1 MTNFDNYIVHQLK
14 DLQEL
19 RTRNFEGILASPR
32 NLGQAPA
39 QPLVWQDFRFKG
51 YPDKS
56 FQAPKVPKYK
66 RLSLDLMNTERDD
79 QYFGKTTHF
88 DTDRYSVHPRQITKR
103 AAARKNQSSQQN
115 PLKISP
121 HVDDKR
127 EEYPIRDPL
136 GTLTDRSE
144 NRRYR
149 IRDPYGDLTEEHK
162 YKLQREMR
170 DIEEDRKQRGIIDK
184 LRTEE
189 RQEERQKPDNR
200 KQKFLETDF
209 EGSPTP
215 SYRERM
221 HAPYYRPI
229 YRPFVDSFGKPGG
242 GAPLRTKSGNIQTSI
257 IGDML
262 IRFQEKDRQAV
273 EERFRYN
280 EDRGEQERYHQ
291 ELAKQRNDQELRR
304 QEDRLDNLQRELET
318 VNLKT
323 DQFGKPGGGAP
334 NRTNSESFTERR
346 EKDTYDPWGK
356 GYGNADRLADGRIK
370 PRPNA
375 LEKDKKK
382 SNFTGPFIHKSS
394 KHNDPNS
401 VKSKENRVPV
411 TNITRDN
418 RISTGRYSP
427 FGKGYGHPERD
438 RNGNV
443 KGRKSTLDTNK
454 PKDQTDSSPKMRK
467 NIVPNEKVTKRDK
480 TASPVVSLNHENKID
495 WSNNS
500 GSPRWG
506 YGIGNPQR
514 NDDGKLQPRSSM
526 LEKKKFGELTAR
538 EGTPETNINRDM
550 RIPFRPG
557 SPWGKGVGNQQYDS
571 EGNVIAKKSM
581 SLDKNKPTDA
591 NGSNAEMRKKGTYN
605 PTQGLIV
612 SPRRNHTPEIKL
624 HSNRPTANNKEDYF
638 PYGQGYGNPKRDDL
652 GNVPRK
658 MATLN
663 ANKPIGNLKGPTRS
677 YEPSSLV
684 YGGETTP
691 EDGQMSPDSSNL
703 NREQVQSPWGKGYGN
718 AQRSSDGTIIRKSTT
733 LDTNKPADGPS
744 AEKKKKPYDPT
755 AGGIVNSPRRKQ
767 TPDIKLNLD
776 RQLPS
781 FDENYTP
788 WGSGGGNPVRDDD
801 GYIQPRGQ
809 TLDATRPVDN
819 GPTEKKKK
827 AYFDPSSGN
836 QPSARGSQTPDIKP
850 SFNGQLPSNEGDF
863 DPWGKGGGN
872 PNYDETG
879 NIKKKVSTLD
889 SRRPPDGMIDE
900 SGNQLRRPK
909 PMSDLSFMANRNRT
923 QNRTPDGGNR
933 ISSGGRSSDPFGFGK
948 GAGNPN
954 YDEDGNVVRHSM
966 TLTLDPSES
975 SYDDNTRKRARA
987 KEYYDFLR
995 GQEEEQRRNKQE
1007 IEWHMKAP
1015 IGELASIMGS
1025 KNVGKPVKDPYTG
1038 ELRNHHL
1045 GNSDVTLQK
1054 MNYQPKAETE
1064 KKKYHEDLSQ
1074 LADERMRYRQLNRL
1088 KENQEGM
1095 LHQHTMD
1102 AMWGRPGGGAP
1113 KGYNLRK
1120 FNLESTLHHP
1130 TKDQTTEEYIKK
1142 KDWSQVPQEGNPF
1155 TQNDDNY
1162 SPRFQPNKY
1171 VRSTITSTHA
1181 NLYEYPEHLKDKNYA
1196 LSEPY
1201 ATY

>member
-88 DTDRYSVHPRQITKR
+88 DT
-103 AAARKNQSSQQN
+103 ARKNQSSQQN

-136 GTLTDRSE
+136 GT
-144 NRRYR
+144 
-149 IRDPYGDLTEEHK
+149 LTEEHK

-189 RQEERQKPDNR
+189 RQEERQKDKEMLTNYYPWGKPGGGAPKPDNR

-221 HAPYYRPI
+221 
-229 YRPFVDSFGKPGG
+229 
-242 GAPLRTKSGNIQTSI
+242 
-257 IGDML
+257 
-262 IRFQEKDRQAV
+262 EKDRQAV

-291 ELAKQRNDQELRR
+291 ELAKQKNDQELRR

-318 VNLKT
+318 LKT

-334 NRTNSESFTERR
+334 NRTTSESFTERR

-356 GYGNADRLADGRIK
+356 GYGNADRLADGRVK

-382 SNFTGPFIHKSS
+382 PM
-394 KHNDPNS
+394 P
-401 VKSKENRVPV
+401 
-411 TNITRDN
+411 
-418 RISTGRYSP
+418 
-427 FGKGYGHPERD
+427 
-438 RNGNV
+438 
-443 KGRKSTLDTNK
+443 
-454 PKDQTDSSPKMRK
+454 
-467 NIVPNEKVTKRDK
+467 
-480 TASPVVSLNHENKID
+480 
-495 WSNNS
+495 
-500 GSPRWG
+500 
-506 YGIGNPQR
+506 
-514 NDDGKLQPRSSM
+514 SM
-526 LEKKKFGELTAR
+526 E
-538 EGTPETNINRDM
+538 
-550 RIPFRPG
+550 
-557 SPWGKGVGNQQYDS
+557 
-571 EGNVIAKKSM
+571 
-581 SLDKNKPTDA
+581 
-591 NGSNAEMRKKGTYN
+591 
-605 PTQGLIV
+605 
-612 SPRRNHTPEIKL
+612 SPRRVPNYISAPPTFRNNSYDDIGRSMNAQEKL
-624 HSNRPTANNKEDYF
+624 
-638 PYGQGYGNPKRDDL
+638 
-652 GNVPRK
+652 
-658 MATLN
+658 
-663 ANKPIGNLKGPTRS
+663 TR
-677 YEPSSLV
+677 V
-684 YGGETTP
+684 
-691 EDGQMSPDSSNL
+691 
-703 NREQVQSPWGKGYGN
+703 NREV
-718 AQRSSDGTIIRKSTT
+718 
-733 LDTNKPADGPS
+733 
-744 AEKKKKPYDPT
+744 
-755 AGGIVNSPRRKQ
+755 
-767 TPDIKLNLD
+767 
-776 RQLPS
+776 LPLYHP
-781 FDENYTP
+781 F
-788 WGSGGGNPVRDDD
+788 GRSGGGAPVKDN
-801 GYIQPRGQ
+801 RGKIVTQ
-809 TLDATRPVDN
+809 LQ
-819 GPTEKKKK
+819 
-827 AYFDPSSGN
+827 GN
-836 QPSARGSQTPDIKP
+836 
-850 SFNGQLPSNEGDF
+850 L
-863 DPWGKGGGN
+863 
-872 PNYDETG
+872 
-879 NIKKKVSTLD
+879 L
-889 SRRPPDGMIDE
+889 M
-900 SGNQLRRPK
+900 
-909 PMSDLSFMANRNRT
+909 
-923 QNRTPDGGNR
+923 
-933 ISSGGRSSDPFGFGK
+933 
-948 GAGNPN
+948 
-954 YDEDGNVVRHSM
+954 
-966 TLTLDPSES
+966 ES

>member
-1 MTNFDNYIVHQLK
+1 MSV
-14 DLQEL
+14 EL
-19 RTRNFEGILASPR
+19 DPNRGPLTLHHDTSPR

-88 DTDRYSVHPRQITKR
+88 DT
-103 AAARKNQSSQQN
+103 ARKNQSSQQN

-136 GTLTDRSE
+136 GT
-144 NRRYR
+144 
-149 IRDPYGDLTEEHK
+149 LTEEHK

-189 RQEERQKPDNR
+189 RQEERQKDKEMLTNYYPWGKPGGGAPKPDNR

-221 HAPYYRPI
+221 
-229 YRPFVDSFGKPGG
+229 
-242 GAPLRTKSGNIQTSI
+242 
-257 IGDML
+257 
-262 IRFQEKDRQAV
+262 EKDRQAV

-291 ELAKQRNDQELRR
+291 ELAKQKNDQELRR

-318 VNLKT
+318 LKT

-334 NRTNSESFTERR
+334 NRTTSESFTERR
-346 EKDTYDPWGK
+346 EPM
-356 GYGNADRLADGRIK
+356 
-370 PRPNA
+370 P
-375 LEKDKKK
+375 
-382 SNFTGPFIHKSS
+382 
-394 KHNDPNS
+394 
-401 VKSKENRVPV
+401 
-411 TNITRDN
+411 
-418 RISTGRYSP
+418 
-427 FGKGYGHPERD
+427 
-438 RNGNV
+438 
-443 KGRKSTLDTNK
+443 
-454 PKDQTDSSPKMRK
+454 
-467 NIVPNEKVTKRDK
+467 
-480 TASPVVSLNHENKID
+480 
-495 WSNNS
+495 
-500 GSPRWG
+500 
-506 YGIGNPQR
+506 
-514 NDDGKLQPRSSM
+514 SM
-526 LEKKKFGELTAR
+526 E
-538 EGTPETNINRDM
+538 
-550 RIPFRPG
+550 
-557 SPWGKGVGNQQYDS
+557 
-571 EGNVIAKKSM
+571 
-581 SLDKNKPTDA
+581 
-591 NGSNAEMRKKGTYN
+591 
-605 PTQGLIV
+605 
-612 SPRRNHTPEIKL
+612 SPRRAPPTFRNNSYDDIGRSMNAQEKL
-624 HSNRPTANNKEDYF
+624 
-638 PYGQGYGNPKRDDL
+638 
-652 GNVPRK
+652 
-658 MATLN
+658 
-663 ANKPIGNLKGPTRS
+663 TR
-677 YEPSSLV
+677 V
-684 YGGETTP
+684 
-691 EDGQMSPDSSNL
+691 
-703 NREQVQSPWGKGYGN
+703 NREV
-718 AQRSSDGTIIRKSTT
+718 
-733 LDTNKPADGPS
+733 
-744 AEKKKKPYDPT
+744 
-755 AGGIVNSPRRKQ
+755 
-767 TPDIKLNLD
+767 
-776 RQLPS
+776 LPLYHP
-781 FDENYTP
+781 F
-788 WGSGGGNPVRDDD
+788 GRSGGGAPVKDN
-801 GYIQPRGQ
+801 RGKIVTQ
-809 TLDATRPVDN
+809 LQ
-819 GPTEKKKK
+819 
-827 AYFDPSSGN
+827 GN
-836 QPSARGSQTPDIKP
+836 
-850 SFNGQLPSNEGDF
+850 LLME
-863 DPWGKGGGN
+863 
-872 PNYDETG
+872 NYKYQD
-879 NIKKKVSTLD
+879 
-889 SRRPPDGMIDE
+889 
-900 SGNQLRRPK
+900 
-909 PMSDLSFMANRNRT
+909 
-923 QNRTPDGGNR
+923 
-933 ISSGGRSSDPFGFGK
+933 
-948 GAGNPN
+948 
-954 YDEDGNVVRHSM
+954 
-966 TLTLDPSES
+966 S

-1130 TKDQTTEEYIKK
+1130 TKD
-1142 KDWSQVPQEGNPF
+1142 GNPF

>member
-88 DTDRYSVHPRQITKR
+88 DT
-103 AAARKNQSSQQN
+103 ARKNQSSQQN

-136 GTLTDRSE
+136 GT
-144 NRRYR
+144 
-149 IRDPYGDLTEEHK
+149 LTEEHK

-189 RQEERQKPDNR
+189 RQEERQKFYEDLYRQRQPDNR

-221 HAPYYRPI
+221 
-229 YRPFVDSFGKPGG
+229 
-242 GAPLRTKSGNIQTSI
+242 RTLPVTA
-257 IGDML
+257 L
-262 IRFQEKDRQAV
+262 EKDRQAV

-291 ELAKQRNDQELRR
+291 ELAKQKNDQELRR

-318 VNLKT
+318 LKT

-334 NRTNSESFTERR
+334 NRTTSESFTERR
-346 EKDTYDPWGK
+346 EPM
-356 GYGNADRLADGRIK
+356 
-370 PRPNA
+370 P
-375 LEKDKKK
+375 
-382 SNFTGPFIHKSS
+382 
-394 KHNDPNS
+394 
-401 VKSKENRVPV
+401 
-411 TNITRDN
+411 
-418 RISTGRYSP
+418 
-427 FGKGYGHPERD
+427 
-438 RNGNV
+438 
-443 KGRKSTLDTNK
+443 
-454 PKDQTDSSPKMRK
+454 
-467 NIVPNEKVTKRDK
+467 
-480 TASPVVSLNHENKID
+480 
-495 WSNNS
+495 
-500 GSPRWG
+500 
-506 YGIGNPQR
+506 
-514 NDDGKLQPRSSM
+514 SM
-526 LEKKKFGELTAR
+526 E
-538 EGTPETNINRDM
+538 
-550 RIPFRPG
+550 
-557 SPWGKGVGNQQYDS
+557 
-571 EGNVIAKKSM
+571 
-581 SLDKNKPTDA
+581 
-591 NGSNAEMRKKGTYN
+591 
-605 PTQGLIV
+605 
-612 SPRRNHTPEIKL
+612 SPRRAPPTFRNNSYDDIGRSMNAQEKL
-624 HSNRPTANNKEDYF
+624 
-638 PYGQGYGNPKRDDL
+638 
-652 GNVPRK
+652 
-658 MATLN
+658 
-663 ANKPIGNLKGPTRS
+663 TR
-677 YEPSSLV
+677 V
-684 YGGETTP
+684 
-691 EDGQMSPDSSNL
+691 
-703 NREQVQSPWGKGYGN
+703 NREV
-718 AQRSSDGTIIRKSTT
+718 
-733 LDTNKPADGPS
+733 
-744 AEKKKKPYDPT
+744 
-755 AGGIVNSPRRKQ
+755 
-767 TPDIKLNLD
+767 
-776 RQLPS
+776 LPLYHP
-781 FDENYTP
+781 F
-788 WGSGGGNPVRDDD
+788 GRSGGGAPVKDN
-801 GYIQPRGQ
+801 RGKIVTQ
-809 TLDATRPVDN
+809 LQ
-819 GPTEKKKK
+819 
-827 AYFDPSSGN
+827 GN
-836 QPSARGSQTPDIKP
+836 
-850 SFNGQLPSNEGDF
+850 LLME
-863 DPWGKGGGN
+863 
-872 PNYDETG
+872 NYKYQD
-879 NIKKKVSTLD
+879 
-889 SRRPPDGMIDE
+889 
-900 SGNQLRRPK
+900 
-909 PMSDLSFMANRNRT
+909 
-923 QNRTPDGGNR
+923 
-933 ISSGGRSSDPFGFGK
+933 
-948 GAGNPN
+948 
-954 YDEDGNVVRHSM
+954 
-966 TLTLDPSES
+966 S

>member
-88 DTDRYSVHPRQITKR
+88 DT
-103 AAARKNQSSQQN
+103 ARKNQSSQQN

-189 RQEERQKPDNR
+189 RQEERQKFYEDLYRQRQDKEMLTNYYPWGKPGGGAPKPDNR

-221 HAPYYRPI
+221 
-229 YRPFVDSFGKPGG
+229 
-242 GAPLRTKSGNIQTSI
+242 
-257 IGDML
+257 
-262 IRFQEKDRQAV
+262 EKDRQAV

-291 ELAKQRNDQELRR
+291 ELAKQKNDQELRR

-318 VNLKT
+318 LKT

-334 NRTNSESFTERR
+334 NRTTSESFTERR
-346 EKDTYDPWGK
+346 EPM
-356 GYGNADRLADGRIK
+356 
-370 PRPNA
+370 P
-375 LEKDKKK
+375 
-382 SNFTGPFIHKSS
+382 
-394 KHNDPNS
+394 
-401 VKSKENRVPV
+401 
-411 TNITRDN
+411 
-418 RISTGRYSP
+418 
-427 FGKGYGHPERD
+427 
-438 RNGNV
+438 
-443 KGRKSTLDTNK
+443 
-454 PKDQTDSSPKMRK
+454 
-467 NIVPNEKVTKRDK
+467 
-480 TASPVVSLNHENKID
+480 
-495 WSNNS
+495 
-500 GSPRWG
+500 
-506 YGIGNPQR
+506 
-514 NDDGKLQPRSSM
+514 SM
-526 LEKKKFGELTAR
+526 E
-538 EGTPETNINRDM
+538 
-550 RIPFRPG
+550 
-557 SPWGKGVGNQQYDS
+557 
-571 EGNVIAKKSM
+571 
-581 SLDKNKPTDA
+581 
-591 NGSNAEMRKKGTYN
+591 
-605 PTQGLIV
+605 
-612 SPRRNHTPEIKL
+612 SPRRAPPTFRNNSYDDIGRSMNAQEKL
-624 HSNRPTANNKEDYF
+624 
-638 PYGQGYGNPKRDDL
+638 
-652 GNVPRK
+652 
-658 MATLN
+658 
-663 ANKPIGNLKGPTRS
+663 TR
-677 YEPSSLV
+677 V
-684 YGGETTP
+684 
-691 EDGQMSPDSSNL
+691 
-703 NREQVQSPWGKGYGN
+703 NREV
-718 AQRSSDGTIIRKSTT
+718 
-733 LDTNKPADGPS
+733 
-744 AEKKKKPYDPT
+744 
-755 AGGIVNSPRRKQ
+755 
-767 TPDIKLNLD
+767 
-776 RQLPS
+776 LPLYHP
-781 FDENYTP
+781 F
-788 WGSGGGNPVRDDD
+788 GRSGGGAPVKDN
-801 GYIQPRGQ
+801 RGKIVTQ
-809 TLDATRPVDN
+809 LQ
-819 GPTEKKKK
+819 
-827 AYFDPSSGN
+827 GN
-836 QPSARGSQTPDIKP
+836 
-850 SFNGQLPSNEGDF
+850 L
-863 DPWGKGGGN
+863 
-872 PNYDETG
+872 
-879 NIKKKVSTLD
+879 L
-889 SRRPPDGMIDE
+889 M
-900 SGNQLRRPK
+900 
-909 PMSDLSFMANRNRT
+909 
-923 QNRTPDGGNR
+923 
-933 ISSGGRSSDPFGFGK
+933 
-948 GAGNPN
+948 
-954 YDEDGNVVRHSM
+954 
-966 TLTLDPSES
+966 ES

-1130 TKDQTTEEYIKK
+1130 TKD
-1142 KDWSQVPQEGNPF
+1142 GNPF

>member
-1 MTNFDNYIVHQLK
+1 MSV
-14 DLQEL
+14 EL
-19 RTRNFEGILASPR
+19 DPNRGPLTLHHDTSPR

-88 DTDRYSVHPRQITKR
+88 DT
-103 AAARKNQSSQQN
+103 ARKNQSSQQN

-136 GTLTDRSE
+136 GT
-144 NRRYR
+144 
-149 IRDPYGDLTEEHK
+149 LTEEHK

-189 RQEERQKPDNR
+189 RQEERQKDKEMLTNYYPWGKPGGGAPKPDNR

-221 HAPYYRPI
+221 HTLP
-229 YRPFVDSFGKPGG
+229 VTV
-242 GAPLRTKSGNIQTSI
+242 L
-257 IGDML
+257 
-262 IRFQEKDRQAV
+262 EKDRQAV

-291 ELAKQRNDQELRR
+291 ELAKQKNDQELRR

-334 NRTNSESFTERR
+334 NRTTSESFTERR
-346 EKDTYDPWGK
+346 EPM
-356 GYGNADRLADGRIK
+356 
-370 PRPNA
+370 P
-375 LEKDKKK
+375 
-382 SNFTGPFIHKSS
+382 
-394 KHNDPNS
+394 
-401 VKSKENRVPV
+401 
-411 TNITRDN
+411 
-418 RISTGRYSP
+418 
-427 FGKGYGHPERD
+427 
-438 RNGNV
+438 
-443 KGRKSTLDTNK
+443 
-454 PKDQTDSSPKMRK
+454 
-467 NIVPNEKVTKRDK
+467 
-480 TASPVVSLNHENKID
+480 
-495 WSNNS
+495 
-500 GSPRWG
+500 
-506 YGIGNPQR
+506 
-514 NDDGKLQPRSSM
+514 SM
-526 LEKKKFGELTAR
+526 E
-538 EGTPETNINRDM
+538 
-550 RIPFRPG
+550 
-557 SPWGKGVGNQQYDS
+557 
-571 EGNVIAKKSM
+571 
-581 SLDKNKPTDA
+581 
-591 NGSNAEMRKKGTYN
+591 
-605 PTQGLIV
+605 
-612 SPRRNHTPEIKL
+612 SPRRAPPTFRNNSYDDIGRSMNAQEKL
-624 HSNRPTANNKEDYF
+624 
-638 PYGQGYGNPKRDDL
+638 
-652 GNVPRK
+652 
-658 MATLN
+658 
-663 ANKPIGNLKGPTRS
+663 TR
-677 YEPSSLV
+677 V
-684 YGGETTP
+684 
-691 EDGQMSPDSSNL
+691 
-703 NREQVQSPWGKGYGN
+703 NREV
-718 AQRSSDGTIIRKSTT
+718 
-733 LDTNKPADGPS
+733 
-744 AEKKKKPYDPT
+744 
-755 AGGIVNSPRRKQ
+755 
-767 TPDIKLNLD
+767 
-776 RQLPS
+776 LPLYHP
-781 FDENYTP
+781 F
-788 WGSGGGNPVRDDD
+788 GRSGGGAPVKDN
-801 GYIQPRGQ
+801 RGKIVTQ
-809 TLDATRPVDN
+809 LQ
-819 GPTEKKKK
+819 
-827 AYFDPSSGN
+827 GN
-836 QPSARGSQTPDIKP
+836 
-850 SFNGQLPSNEGDF
+850 L
-863 DPWGKGGGN
+863 
-872 PNYDETG
+872 
-879 NIKKKVSTLD
+879 L
-889 SRRPPDGMIDE
+889 M
-900 SGNQLRRPK
+900 
-909 PMSDLSFMANRNRT
+909 
-923 QNRTPDGGNR
+923 
-933 ISSGGRSSDPFGFGK
+933 
-948 GAGNPN
+948 
-954 YDEDGNVVRHSM
+954 
-966 TLTLDPSES
+966 ES

>member
-88 DTDRYSVHPRQITKR
+88 DT
-103 AAARKNQSSQQN
+103 ARKNQSSQQN

-136 GTLTDRSE
+136 GT
-144 NRRYR
+144 
-149 IRDPYGDLTEEHK
+149 LTEEHK

-189 RQEERQKPDNR
+189 RQEERQKDKEMLTNYYPWGKPGGGAPKPDNR

-221 HAPYYRPI
+221 
-229 YRPFVDSFGKPGG
+229 
-242 GAPLRTKSGNIQTSI
+242 
-257 IGDML
+257 
-262 IRFQEKDRQAV
+262 EKDRQAV

-291 ELAKQRNDQELRR
+291 ELAKQKNDQELRR

-318 VNLKT
+318 LKT

-334 NRTNSESFTERR
+334 NRTTSESFTERR
-346 EKDTYDPWGK
+346 EPM
-356 GYGNADRLADGRIK
+356 
-370 PRPNA
+370 P
-375 LEKDKKK
+375 
-382 SNFTGPFIHKSS
+382 
-394 KHNDPNS
+394 
-401 VKSKENRVPV
+401 
-411 TNITRDN
+411 
-418 RISTGRYSP
+418 
-427 FGKGYGHPERD
+427 
-438 RNGNV
+438 
-443 KGRKSTLDTNK
+443 
-454 PKDQTDSSPKMRK
+454 
-467 NIVPNEKVTKRDK
+467 
-480 TASPVVSLNHENKID
+480 
-495 WSNNS
+495 
-500 GSPRWG
+500 
-506 YGIGNPQR
+506 
-514 NDDGKLQPRSSM
+514 SM
-526 LEKKKFGELTAR
+526 E
-538 EGTPETNINRDM
+538 
-550 RIPFRPG
+550 
-557 SPWGKGVGNQQYDS
+557 
-571 EGNVIAKKSM
+571 
-581 SLDKNKPTDA
+581 
-591 NGSNAEMRKKGTYN
+591 
-605 PTQGLIV
+605 
-612 SPRRNHTPEIKL
+612 SPRRAPPTFRNNSYDDIGRSMNAQEKL
-624 HSNRPTANNKEDYF
+624 
-638 PYGQGYGNPKRDDL
+638 
-652 GNVPRK
+652 
-658 MATLN
+658 
-663 ANKPIGNLKGPTRS
+663 TR
-677 YEPSSLV
+677 V
-684 YGGETTP
+684 
-691 EDGQMSPDSSNL
+691 
-703 NREQVQSPWGKGYGN
+703 NREV
-718 AQRSSDGTIIRKSTT
+718 
-733 LDTNKPADGPS
+733 
-744 AEKKKKPYDPT
+744 
-755 AGGIVNSPRRKQ
+755 
-767 TPDIKLNLD
+767 
-776 RQLPS
+776 LPLYHP
-781 FDENYTP
+781 F
-788 WGSGGGNPVRDDD
+788 GRSGGGAPVKDN
-801 GYIQPRGQ
+801 RGKIVTQ
-809 TLDATRPVDN
+809 LQ
-819 GPTEKKKK
+819 
-827 AYFDPSSGN
+827 GN
-836 QPSARGSQTPDIKP
+836 
-850 SFNGQLPSNEGDF
+850 L
-863 DPWGKGGGN
+863 
-872 PNYDETG
+872 
-879 NIKKKVSTLD
+879 L
-889 SRRPPDGMIDE
+889 M
-900 SGNQLRRPK
+900 
-909 PMSDLSFMANRNRT
+909 
-923 QNRTPDGGNR
+923 
-933 ISSGGRSSDPFGFGK
+933 
-948 GAGNPN
+948 
-954 YDEDGNVVRHSM
+954 
-966 TLTLDPSES
+966 ES

>member
-14 DLQEL
+14 DLQDL

-39 QPLVWQDFRFKG
+39 QPLIWQDFRFKG

-66 RLSLDLMNTERDD
+66 RLSIDLMNTERDD

-88 DTDRYSVHPRQITKR
+88 DTAKKNRALTWRPNEYKPHNLLKR
-103 AAARKNQSSQQN
+103 KSGKVAKSDIVYIKSYKGDKSKFERRASPKKAWHSFKENVSPFSQKSSARKNQSSQQN

-121 HVDDKR
+121 HVDDKT
-127 EEYPIRDPL
+127 EQYPIRDPL

-144 NRRYR
+144 NRRYY

-189 RQEERQKPDNR
+189 RQEERQKFYEDLYRQRQDKEMLTNYYPWGKPGGGAPKPDNR

-221 HAPYYRPI
+221 ISRSLTAGELDWITSMTRY
-229 YRPFVDSFGKPGG
+229 KQQQE
-242 GAPLRTKSGNIQTSI
+242 LKIQEA
-257 IGDML
+257 L
-262 IRFQEKDRQAV
+262 EKDRQAV

-334 NRTNSESFTERR
+334 NRNTSDSFTERR
-346 EKDTYDPWGK
+346 EPM
-356 GYGNADRLADGRIK
+356 
-370 PRPNA
+370 P
-375 LEKDKKK
+375 
-382 SNFTGPFIHKSS
+382 
-394 KHNDPNS
+394 
-401 VKSKENRVPV
+401 
-411 TNITRDN
+411 
-418 RISTGRYSP
+418 
-427 FGKGYGHPERD
+427 
-438 RNGNV
+438 
-443 KGRKSTLDTNK
+443 
-454 PKDQTDSSPKMRK
+454 
-467 NIVPNEKVTKRDK
+467 
-480 TASPVVSLNHENKID
+480 
-495 WSNNS
+495 
-500 GSPRWG
+500 
-506 YGIGNPQR
+506 
-514 NDDGKLQPRSSM
+514 SM
-526 LEKKKFGELTAR
+526 E
-538 EGTPETNINRDM
+538 
-550 RIPFRPG
+550 
-557 SPWGKGVGNQQYDS
+557 
-571 EGNVIAKKSM
+571 
-581 SLDKNKPTDA
+581 
-591 NGSNAEMRKKGTYN
+591 
-605 PTQGLIV
+605 
-612 SPRRNHTPEIKL
+612 SPRRAPATYRNNSYDDIGRSMNAAEKL
-624 HSNRPTANNKEDYF
+624 
-638 PYGQGYGNPKRDDL
+638 
-652 GNVPRK
+652 
-658 MATLN
+658 
-663 ANKPIGNLKGPTRS
+663 TR
-677 YEPSSLV
+677 V
-684 YGGETTP
+684 
-691 EDGQMSPDSSNL
+691 
-703 NREQVQSPWGKGYGN
+703 NREV
-718 AQRSSDGTIIRKSTT
+718 
-733 LDTNKPADGPS
+733 
-744 AEKKKKPYDPT
+744 
-755 AGGIVNSPRRKQ
+755 
-767 TPDIKLNLD
+767 
-776 RQLPS
+776 LPLYHP
-781 FDENYTP
+781 F
-788 WGSGGGNPVRDDD
+788 GRSGGGAPVKDN
-801 GYIQPRGQ
+801 RGKIVTQ
-809 TLDATRPVDN
+809 LQ
-819 GPTEKKKK
+819 
-827 AYFDPSSGN
+827 GN
-836 QPSARGSQTPDIKP
+836 
-850 SFNGQLPSNEGDF
+850 LLME
-863 DPWGKGGGN
+863 
-872 PNYDETG
+872 NYKYQD
-879 NIKKKVSTLD
+879 
-889 SRRPPDGMIDE
+889 
-900 SGNQLRRPK
+900 
-909 PMSDLSFMANRNRT
+909 
-923 QNRTPDGGNR
+923 
-933 ISSGGRSSDPFGFGK
+933 
-948 GAGNPN
+948 
-954 YDEDGNVVRHSM
+954 
-966 TLTLDPSES
+966 S
-975 SYDDNTRKRARA
+975 SYDDNARKRARA

-1155 TQNDDNY
+1155 SQNDDNY

-1171 VRSTITSTHA
+1171 VRSTIQSTHA

>member
-1 MTNFDNYIVHQLK
+1 MSV
-14 DLQEL
+14 EL
-19 RTRNFEGILASPR
+19 DPNRGPLTLHHDTSPR

-88 DTDRYSVHPRQITKR
+88 DT
-103 AAARKNQSSQQN
+103 ARKNQSSQQN

-189 RQEERQKPDNR
+189 RQEERQKDKEMLTNYYPWGKPGGGAPKPDNR

-221 HAPYYRPI
+221 
-229 YRPFVDSFGKPGG
+229 
-242 GAPLRTKSGNIQTSI
+242 RTLPVTA
-257 IGDML
+257 L
-262 IRFQEKDRQAV
+262 EKDRQAV

-291 ELAKQRNDQELRR
+291 ELAKQKNDQELRR

-334 NRTNSESFTERR
+334 NRTTSESFTERR
-346 EKDTYDPWGK
+346 EPM
-356 GYGNADRLADGRIK
+356 
-370 PRPNA
+370 P
-375 LEKDKKK
+375 
-382 SNFTGPFIHKSS
+382 
-394 KHNDPNS
+394 
-401 VKSKENRVPV
+401 
-411 TNITRDN
+411 
-418 RISTGRYSP
+418 
-427 FGKGYGHPERD
+427 
-438 RNGNV
+438 
-443 KGRKSTLDTNK
+443 
-454 PKDQTDSSPKMRK
+454 
-467 NIVPNEKVTKRDK
+467 
-480 TASPVVSLNHENKID
+480 
-495 WSNNS
+495 
-500 GSPRWG
+500 
-506 YGIGNPQR
+506 
-514 NDDGKLQPRSSM
+514 SM
-526 LEKKKFGELTAR
+526 E
-538 EGTPETNINRDM
+538 
-550 RIPFRPG
+550 
-557 SPWGKGVGNQQYDS
+557 
-571 EGNVIAKKSM
+571 
-581 SLDKNKPTDA
+581 
-591 NGSNAEMRKKGTYN
+591 
-605 PTQGLIV
+605 
-612 SPRRNHTPEIKL
+612 SPRRAPPTFRNNSYDDIGRSMNAQEKL
-624 HSNRPTANNKEDYF
+624 
-638 PYGQGYGNPKRDDL
+638 
-652 GNVPRK
+652 
-658 MATLN
+658 
-663 ANKPIGNLKGPTRS
+663 TR
-677 YEPSSLV
+677 V
-684 YGGETTP
+684 
-691 EDGQMSPDSSNL
+691 
-703 NREQVQSPWGKGYGN
+703 NREV
-718 AQRSSDGTIIRKSTT
+718 
-733 LDTNKPADGPS
+733 
-744 AEKKKKPYDPT
+744 
-755 AGGIVNSPRRKQ
+755 
-767 TPDIKLNLD
+767 
-776 RQLPS
+776 LPLYHP
-781 FDENYTP
+781 F
-788 WGSGGGNPVRDDD
+788 GRSGGGAPVKDN
-801 GYIQPRGQ
+801 RGKIVTQ
-809 TLDATRPVDN
+809 LQ
-819 GPTEKKKK
+819 
-827 AYFDPSSGN
+827 GN
-836 QPSARGSQTPDIKP
+836 
-850 SFNGQLPSNEGDF
+850 LLME
-863 DPWGKGGGN
+863 
-872 PNYDETG
+872 NYKYQD
-879 NIKKKVSTLD
+879 
-889 SRRPPDGMIDE
+889 
-900 SGNQLRRPK
+900 
-909 PMSDLSFMANRNRT
+909 
-923 QNRTPDGGNR
+923 
-933 ISSGGRSSDPFGFGK
+933 
-948 GAGNPN
+948 
-954 YDEDGNVVRHSM
+954 
-966 TLTLDPSES
+966 S

-1130 TKDQTTEEYIKK
+1130 TKD
-1142 KDWSQVPQEGNPF
+1142 GNPF

>member
-1 MTNFDNYIVHQLK
+1 MSV
-14 DLQEL
+14 EL
-19 RTRNFEGILASPR
+19 DPNRGPLTLHHDTSPR

-136 GTLTDRSE
+136 GTLT
-144 NRRYR
+144 
-149 IRDPYGDLTEEHK
+149 EEHK

-189 RQEERQKPDNR
+189 RQEERQKDKEMLTNYYPWGKPGGGAPKPDNR

-221 HAPYYRPI
+221 
-229 YRPFVDSFGKPGG
+229 
-242 GAPLRTKSGNIQTSI
+242 
-257 IGDML
+257 
-262 IRFQEKDRQAV
+262 EKDRQAV

-291 ELAKQRNDQELRR
+291 ELAKQKNDQELRR

-334 NRTNSESFTERR
+334 NRTTSESFTERR
-346 EKDTYDPWGK
+346 EPM
-356 GYGNADRLADGRIK
+356 
-370 PRPNA
+370 P
-375 LEKDKKK
+375 
-382 SNFTGPFIHKSS
+382 
-394 KHNDPNS
+394 
-401 VKSKENRVPV
+401 
-411 TNITRDN
+411 
-418 RISTGRYSP
+418 
-427 FGKGYGHPERD
+427 
-438 RNGNV
+438 
-443 KGRKSTLDTNK
+443 
-454 PKDQTDSSPKMRK
+454 
-467 NIVPNEKVTKRDK
+467 
-480 TASPVVSLNHENKID
+480 
-495 WSNNS
+495 
-500 GSPRWG
+500 
-506 YGIGNPQR
+506 
-514 NDDGKLQPRSSM
+514 SM
-526 LEKKKFGELTAR
+526 E
-538 EGTPETNINRDM
+538 
-550 RIPFRPG
+550 
-557 SPWGKGVGNQQYDS
+557 
-571 EGNVIAKKSM
+571 
-581 SLDKNKPTDA
+581 
-591 NGSNAEMRKKGTYN
+591 
-605 PTQGLIV
+605 
-612 SPRRNHTPEIKL
+612 SPRRAPPTFRNNSYDDIGRSMNAQEKL
-624 HSNRPTANNKEDYF
+624 
-638 PYGQGYGNPKRDDL
+638 
-652 GNVPRK
+652 
-658 MATLN
+658 
-663 ANKPIGNLKGPTRS
+663 TR
-677 YEPSSLV
+677 V
-684 YGGETTP
+684 
-691 EDGQMSPDSSNL
+691 
-703 NREQVQSPWGKGYGN
+703 NREV
-718 AQRSSDGTIIRKSTT
+718 
-733 LDTNKPADGPS
+733 
-744 AEKKKKPYDPT
+744 
-755 AGGIVNSPRRKQ
+755 
-767 TPDIKLNLD
+767 
-776 RQLPS
+776 LPLYHP
-781 FDENYTP
+781 F
-788 WGSGGGNPVRDDD
+788 GRSGGGAPVKDN
-801 GYIQPRGQ
+801 RGKIVTQ
-809 TLDATRPVDN
+809 LQ
-819 GPTEKKKK
+819 
-827 AYFDPSSGN
+827 GN
-836 QPSARGSQTPDIKP
+836 
-850 SFNGQLPSNEGDF
+850 L
-863 DPWGKGGGN
+863 
-872 PNYDETG
+872 
-879 NIKKKVSTLD
+879 L
-889 SRRPPDGMIDE
+889 M
-900 SGNQLRRPK
+900 
-909 PMSDLSFMANRNRT
+909 
-923 QNRTPDGGNR
+923 
-933 ISSGGRSSDPFGFGK
+933 
-948 GAGNPN
+948 
-954 YDEDGNVVRHSM
+954 
-966 TLTLDPSES
+966 ES

-1130 TKDQTTEEYIKK
+1130 TKD
-1142 KDWSQVPQEGNPF
+1142 GNPF

>member
-1 MTNFDNYIVHQLK
+1 
-14 DLQEL
+14 
-19 RTRNFEGILASPR
+19 
-32 NLGQAPA
+32 
-39 QPLVWQDFRFKG
+39 
-51 YPDKS
+51 
-56 FQAPKVPKYK
+56 
-66 RLSLDLMNTERDD
+66 MNTERDD

-88 DTDRYSVHPRQITKR
+88 DT
-103 AAARKNQSSQQN
+103 ARKNQSSQQN

-221 HAPYYRPI
+221 
-229 YRPFVDSFGKPGG
+229 
-242 GAPLRTKSGNIQTSI
+242 
-257 IGDML
+257 
-262 IRFQEKDRQAV
+262 EKDRQAV

-291 ELAKQRNDQELRR
+291 ELAKQKNDQELRR

-334 NRTNSESFTERR
+334 NRTTSESFTERR
-346 EKDTYDPWGK
+346 EPM
-356 GYGNADRLADGRIK
+356 
-370 PRPNA
+370 P
-375 LEKDKKK
+375 
-382 SNFTGPFIHKSS
+382 
-394 KHNDPNS
+394 
-401 VKSKENRVPV
+401 
-411 TNITRDN
+411 
-418 RISTGRYSP
+418 
-427 FGKGYGHPERD
+427 
-438 RNGNV
+438 
-443 KGRKSTLDTNK
+443 
-454 PKDQTDSSPKMRK
+454 
-467 NIVPNEKVTKRDK
+467 
-480 TASPVVSLNHENKID
+480 
-495 WSNNS
+495 
-500 GSPRWG
+500 
-506 YGIGNPQR
+506 
-514 NDDGKLQPRSSM
+514 SM
-526 LEKKKFGELTAR
+526 E
-538 EGTPETNINRDM
+538 
-550 RIPFRPG
+550 
-557 SPWGKGVGNQQYDS
+557 
-571 EGNVIAKKSM
+571 
-581 SLDKNKPTDA
+581 
-591 NGSNAEMRKKGTYN
+591 
-605 PTQGLIV
+605 
-612 SPRRNHTPEIKL
+612 SPRRAPPTFRNNSYDDIGRSMNAQEKL
-624 HSNRPTANNKEDYF
+624 
-638 PYGQGYGNPKRDDL
+638 
-652 GNVPRK
+652 
-658 MATLN
+658 
-663 ANKPIGNLKGPTRS
+663 TR
-677 YEPSSLV
+677 V
-684 YGGETTP
+684 
-691 EDGQMSPDSSNL
+691 
-703 NREQVQSPWGKGYGN
+703 NREV
-718 AQRSSDGTIIRKSTT
+718 
-733 LDTNKPADGPS
+733 
-744 AEKKKKPYDPT
+744 
-755 AGGIVNSPRRKQ
+755 
-767 TPDIKLNLD
+767 
-776 RQLPS
+776 LPLYHP
-781 FDENYTP
+781 F
-788 WGSGGGNPVRDDD
+788 GRSGGGAPVKDN
-801 GYIQPRGQ
+801 RGKIVTQ
-809 TLDATRPVDN
+809 LQ
-819 GPTEKKKK
+819 
-827 AYFDPSSGN
+827 GN
-836 QPSARGSQTPDIKP
+836 
-850 SFNGQLPSNEGDF
+850 LLME
-863 DPWGKGGGN
+863 
-872 PNYDETG
+872 NYKYQD
-879 NIKKKVSTLD
+879 
-889 SRRPPDGMIDE
+889 
-900 SGNQLRRPK
+900 
-909 PMSDLSFMANRNRT
+909 
-923 QNRTPDGGNR
+923 
-933 ISSGGRSSDPFGFGK
+933 
-948 GAGNPN
+948 
-954 YDEDGNVVRHSM
+954 
-966 TLTLDPSES
+966 S

>member
-1 MTNFDNYIVHQLK
+1 MSV
-14 DLQEL
+14 EL
-19 RTRNFEGILASPR
+19 DPNRGPLTLHHDTSPR

-136 GTLTDRSE
+136 GTLT
-144 NRRYR
+144 
-149 IRDPYGDLTEEHK
+149 EEHK

-189 RQEERQKPDNR
+189 RQEERQKDKEMLTNYYPWGKPGGGAPKPDNR

-221 HAPYYRPI
+221 
-229 YRPFVDSFGKPGG
+229 
-242 GAPLRTKSGNIQTSI
+242 
-257 IGDML
+257 
-262 IRFQEKDRQAV
+262 EKDRQAV

-291 ELAKQRNDQELRR
+291 ELAKQKNDQELRR

-318 VNLKT
+318 LKT

-334 NRTNSESFTERR
+334 NRTTSESFTERR
-346 EKDTYDPWGK
+346 EPM
-356 GYGNADRLADGRIK
+356 
-370 PRPNA
+370 P
-375 LEKDKKK
+375 
-382 SNFTGPFIHKSS
+382 
-394 KHNDPNS
+394 
-401 VKSKENRVPV
+401 
-411 TNITRDN
+411 
-418 RISTGRYSP
+418 
-427 FGKGYGHPERD
+427 
-438 RNGNV
+438 
-443 KGRKSTLDTNK
+443 
-454 PKDQTDSSPKMRK
+454 
-467 NIVPNEKVTKRDK
+467 
-480 TASPVVSLNHENKID
+480 
-495 WSNNS
+495 
-500 GSPRWG
+500 
-506 YGIGNPQR
+506 
-514 NDDGKLQPRSSM
+514 SM
-526 LEKKKFGELTAR
+526 E
-538 EGTPETNINRDM
+538 
-550 RIPFRPG
+550 
-557 SPWGKGVGNQQYDS
+557 
-571 EGNVIAKKSM
+571 
-581 SLDKNKPTDA
+581 
-591 NGSNAEMRKKGTYN
+591 
-605 PTQGLIV
+605 
-612 SPRRNHTPEIKL
+612 SPRRAPPTFRNNSYDDIGRSMNAQEKL
-624 HSNRPTANNKEDYF
+624 
-638 PYGQGYGNPKRDDL
+638 
-652 GNVPRK
+652 
-658 MATLN
+658 
-663 ANKPIGNLKGPTRS
+663 TR
-677 YEPSSLV
+677 V
-684 YGGETTP
+684 
-691 EDGQMSPDSSNL
+691 
-703 NREQVQSPWGKGYGN
+703 NREV
-718 AQRSSDGTIIRKSTT
+718 
-733 LDTNKPADGPS
+733 
-744 AEKKKKPYDPT
+744 
-755 AGGIVNSPRRKQ
+755 
-767 TPDIKLNLD
+767 
-776 RQLPS
+776 LPLYHP
-781 FDENYTP
+781 F
-788 WGSGGGNPVRDDD
+788 GRSGGGAPVKDN
-801 GYIQPRGQ
+801 RGKIVTQ
-809 TLDATRPVDN
+809 LQ
-819 GPTEKKKK
+819 
-827 AYFDPSSGN
+827 GN
-836 QPSARGSQTPDIKP
+836 
-850 SFNGQLPSNEGDF
+850 L
-863 DPWGKGGGN
+863 
-872 PNYDETG
+872 
-879 NIKKKVSTLD
+879 L
-889 SRRPPDGMIDE
+889 M
-900 SGNQLRRPK
+900 
-909 PMSDLSFMANRNRT
+909 
-923 QNRTPDGGNR
+923 
-933 ISSGGRSSDPFGFGK
+933 
-948 GAGNPN
+948 
-954 YDEDGNVVRHSM
+954 
-966 TLTLDPSES
+966 ES

-1130 TKDQTTEEYIKK
+1130 TKDVRY
-1142 KDWSQVPQEGNPF
+1142 
-1155 TQNDDNY
+1155 QN
-1162 SPRFQPNKY
+1162 
-1171 VRSTITSTHA
+1171 III
-1181 NLYEYPEHLKDKNYA
+1181 
-1196 LSEPY
+1196 
-1201 ATY
+1201 

>member
-189 RQEERQKPDNR
+189 RQEERQKFYEDLYRQRQDKEMLTNYYPWGKPGGGAPKPDNR

-242 GAPLRTKSGNIQTSI
+242 GAPLRTQSGNIKTSI

-291 ELAKQRNDQELRR
+291 ELAKQKNDQELRR

-334 NRTNSESFTERR
+334 NRTTSGSIITKKKMYHCTNTLEMLRIQARKSFTERR

-356 GYGNADRLADGRIK
+356 GYGNADRLADGRVK

-382 SNFTGPFIHKSS
+382 PM
-394 KHNDPNS
+394 P
-401 VKSKENRVPV
+401 
-411 TNITRDN
+411 
-418 RISTGRYSP
+418 
-427 FGKGYGHPERD
+427 
-438 RNGNV
+438 
-443 KGRKSTLDTNK
+443 
-454 PKDQTDSSPKMRK
+454 
-467 NIVPNEKVTKRDK
+467 
-480 TASPVVSLNHENKID
+480 
-495 WSNNS
+495 
-500 GSPRWG
+500 
-506 YGIGNPQR
+506 
-514 NDDGKLQPRSSM
+514 SM
-526 LEKKKFGELTAR
+526 E
-538 EGTPETNINRDM
+538 
-550 RIPFRPG
+550 
-557 SPWGKGVGNQQYDS
+557 
-571 EGNVIAKKSM
+571 
-581 SLDKNKPTDA
+581 
-591 NGSNAEMRKKGTYN
+591 
-605 PTQGLIV
+605 
-612 SPRRNHTPEIKL
+612 SPRRVPNYISAPPTFRNNSYDDIGRSMNAQEKL
-624 HSNRPTANNKEDYF
+624 
-638 PYGQGYGNPKRDDL
+638 
-652 GNVPRK
+652 
-658 MATLN
+658 
-663 ANKPIGNLKGPTRS
+663 TR
-677 YEPSSLV
+677 V
-684 YGGETTP
+684 
-691 EDGQMSPDSSNL
+691 
-703 NREQVQSPWGKGYGN
+703 NREV
-718 AQRSSDGTIIRKSTT
+718 
-733 LDTNKPADGPS
+733 
-744 AEKKKKPYDPT
+744 
-755 AGGIVNSPRRKQ
+755 
-767 TPDIKLNLD
+767 
-776 RQLPS
+776 LPLYHP
-781 FDENYTP
+781 F
-788 WGSGGGNPVRDDD
+788 GRSGGGAPVKDN
-801 GYIQPRGQ
+801 RGKIVTQ
-809 TLDATRPVDN
+809 LQ
-819 GPTEKKKK
+819 
-827 AYFDPSSGN
+827 GN
-836 QPSARGSQTPDIKP
+836 
-850 SFNGQLPSNEGDF
+850 LLME
-863 DPWGKGGGN
+863 
-872 PNYDETG
+872 NYKYQD
-879 NIKKKVSTLD
+879 
-889 SRRPPDGMIDE
+889 
-900 SGNQLRRPK
+900 
-909 PMSDLSFMANRNRT
+909 
-923 QNRTPDGGNR
+923 
-933 ISSGGRSSDPFGFGK
+933 
-948 GAGNPN
+948 
-954 YDEDGNVVRHSM
+954 
-966 TLTLDPSES
+966 S

>member
-1 MTNFDNYIVHQLK
+1 MSV
-14 DLQEL
+14 EL
-19 RTRNFEGILASPR
+19 DPNRGPLTLHHDTSPR

-88 DTDRYSVHPRQITKR
+88 DT
-103 AAARKNQSSQQN
+103 ARKNQSSQQN

-221 HAPYYRPI
+221 HTLP
-229 YRPFVDSFGKPGG
+229 VTV
-242 GAPLRTKSGNIQTSI
+242 L
-257 IGDML
+257 
-262 IRFQEKDRQAV
+262 EKDRQAV

-291 ELAKQRNDQELRR
+291 ELAKQKNDQELRR

-318 VNLKT
+318 LKT

-334 NRTNSESFTERR
+334 NRTTSESFTERR
-346 EKDTYDPWGK
+346 EPM
-356 GYGNADRLADGRIK
+356 
-370 PRPNA
+370 P
-375 LEKDKKK
+375 
-382 SNFTGPFIHKSS
+382 
-394 KHNDPNS
+394 
-401 VKSKENRVPV
+401 
-411 TNITRDN
+411 
-418 RISTGRYSP
+418 
-427 FGKGYGHPERD
+427 
-438 RNGNV
+438 
-443 KGRKSTLDTNK
+443 
-454 PKDQTDSSPKMRK
+454 
-467 NIVPNEKVTKRDK
+467 
-480 TASPVVSLNHENKID
+480 
-495 WSNNS
+495 
-500 GSPRWG
+500 
-506 YGIGNPQR
+506 
-514 NDDGKLQPRSSM
+514 SM
-526 LEKKKFGELTAR
+526 E
-538 EGTPETNINRDM
+538 
-550 RIPFRPG
+550 
-557 SPWGKGVGNQQYDS
+557 
-571 EGNVIAKKSM
+571 
-581 SLDKNKPTDA
+581 
-591 NGSNAEMRKKGTYN
+591 
-605 PTQGLIV
+605 
-612 SPRRNHTPEIKL
+612 SPRRAPPTFRNNSYDDIGRSMNAQEKL
-624 HSNRPTANNKEDYF
+624 
-638 PYGQGYGNPKRDDL
+638 
-652 GNVPRK
+652 
-658 MATLN
+658 
-663 ANKPIGNLKGPTRS
+663 TR
-677 YEPSSLV
+677 V
-684 YGGETTP
+684 
-691 EDGQMSPDSSNL
+691 
-703 NREQVQSPWGKGYGN
+703 NREV
-718 AQRSSDGTIIRKSTT
+718 
-733 LDTNKPADGPS
+733 
-744 AEKKKKPYDPT
+744 
-755 AGGIVNSPRRKQ
+755 
-767 TPDIKLNLD
+767 
-776 RQLPS
+776 LPLYHP
-781 FDENYTP
+781 F
-788 WGSGGGNPVRDDD
+788 GRSGGGAPVKDN
-801 GYIQPRGQ
+801 RGKIVTQ
-809 TLDATRPVDN
+809 LQ
-819 GPTEKKKK
+819 
-827 AYFDPSSGN
+827 GN
-836 QPSARGSQTPDIKP
+836 
-850 SFNGQLPSNEGDF
+850 LLME
-863 DPWGKGGGN
+863 
-872 PNYDETG
+872 NYKYQD
-879 NIKKKVSTLD
+879 
-889 SRRPPDGMIDE
+889 
-900 SGNQLRRPK
+900 
-909 PMSDLSFMANRNRT
+909 
-923 QNRTPDGGNR
+923 
-933 ISSGGRSSDPFGFGK
+933 
-948 GAGNPN
+948 
-954 YDEDGNVVRHSM
+954 
-966 TLTLDPSES
+966 S

>member
-88 DTDRYSVHPRQITKR
+88 DT
-103 AAARKNQSSQQN
+103 ARKNQSSQQN

-189 RQEERQKPDNR
+189 RQEERQKDKEMLTNYYPWGKPGGGAPKPDNR

-221 HAPYYRPI
+221 
-229 YRPFVDSFGKPGG
+229 
-242 GAPLRTKSGNIQTSI
+242 
-257 IGDML
+257 
-262 IRFQEKDRQAV
+262 EKDRQAV

-291 ELAKQRNDQELRR
+291 ELAKQKNDQELRR

-318 VNLKT
+318 LKT

-334 NRTNSESFTERR
+334 NRTTSESFTERR
-346 EKDTYDPWGK
+346 EPM
-356 GYGNADRLADGRIK
+356 
-370 PRPNA
+370 P
-375 LEKDKKK
+375 
-382 SNFTGPFIHKSS
+382 
-394 KHNDPNS
+394 
-401 VKSKENRVPV
+401 
-411 TNITRDN
+411 
-418 RISTGRYSP
+418 
-427 FGKGYGHPERD
+427 
-438 RNGNV
+438 
-443 KGRKSTLDTNK
+443 
-454 PKDQTDSSPKMRK
+454 
-467 NIVPNEKVTKRDK
+467 
-480 TASPVVSLNHENKID
+480 
-495 WSNNS
+495 
-500 GSPRWG
+500 
-506 YGIGNPQR
+506 
-514 NDDGKLQPRSSM
+514 SM
-526 LEKKKFGELTAR
+526 E
-538 EGTPETNINRDM
+538 
-550 RIPFRPG
+550 
-557 SPWGKGVGNQQYDS
+557 
-571 EGNVIAKKSM
+571 
-581 SLDKNKPTDA
+581 
-591 NGSNAEMRKKGTYN
+591 
-605 PTQGLIV
+605 
-612 SPRRNHTPEIKL
+612 SPRRVPNYISAPPTFRNNSYDDIGRSMNAQEKL
-624 HSNRPTANNKEDYF
+624 
-638 PYGQGYGNPKRDDL
+638 
-652 GNVPRK
+652 
-658 MATLN
+658 
-663 ANKPIGNLKGPTRS
+663 TR
-677 YEPSSLV
+677 V
-684 YGGETTP
+684 
-691 EDGQMSPDSSNL
+691 
-703 NREQVQSPWGKGYGN
+703 NREV
-718 AQRSSDGTIIRKSTT
+718 
-733 LDTNKPADGPS
+733 
-744 AEKKKKPYDPT
+744 
-755 AGGIVNSPRRKQ
+755 
-767 TPDIKLNLD
+767 
-776 RQLPS
+776 LPLYHP
-781 FDENYTP
+781 F
-788 WGSGGGNPVRDDD
+788 GRSGGGAPVKDN
-801 GYIQPRGQ
+801 RGKIVTQ
-809 TLDATRPVDN
+809 LQ
-819 GPTEKKKK
+819 
-827 AYFDPSSGN
+827 GN
-836 QPSARGSQTPDIKP
+836 
-850 SFNGQLPSNEGDF
+850 L
-863 DPWGKGGGN
+863 
-872 PNYDETG
+872 
-879 NIKKKVSTLD
+879 L
-889 SRRPPDGMIDE
+889 M
-900 SGNQLRRPK
+900 
-909 PMSDLSFMANRNRT
+909 
-923 QNRTPDGGNR
+923 
-933 ISSGGRSSDPFGFGK
+933 
-948 GAGNPN
+948 
-954 YDEDGNVVRHSM
+954 
-966 TLTLDPSES
+966 ES

>member
-88 DTDRYSVHPRQITKR
+88 DT
-103 AAARKNQSSQQN
+103 ARKNQSSQQN

-189 RQEERQKPDNR
+189 RQEERQKFYEDLYRQRQDKEMLTNYYPWGKPGGGAPKPDNR

-221 HAPYYRPI
+221 
-229 YRPFVDSFGKPGG
+229 
-242 GAPLRTKSGNIQTSI
+242 RTLPVTA
-257 IGDML
+257 L
-262 IRFQEKDRQAV
+262 EKDRQAV

-291 ELAKQRNDQELRR
+291 ELAKQKNDQELRR

-334 NRTNSESFTERR
+334 NRTTSESFTERR
-346 EKDTYDPWGK
+346 EPM
-356 GYGNADRLADGRIK
+356 
-370 PRPNA
+370 P
-375 LEKDKKK
+375 
-382 SNFTGPFIHKSS
+382 
-394 KHNDPNS
+394 
-401 VKSKENRVPV
+401 
-411 TNITRDN
+411 
-418 RISTGRYSP
+418 
-427 FGKGYGHPERD
+427 
-438 RNGNV
+438 
-443 KGRKSTLDTNK
+443 
-454 PKDQTDSSPKMRK
+454 
-467 NIVPNEKVTKRDK
+467 
-480 TASPVVSLNHENKID
+480 
-495 WSNNS
+495 
-500 GSPRWG
+500 
-506 YGIGNPQR
+506 
-514 NDDGKLQPRSSM
+514 SM
-526 LEKKKFGELTAR
+526 E
-538 EGTPETNINRDM
+538 
-550 RIPFRPG
+550 
-557 SPWGKGVGNQQYDS
+557 
-571 EGNVIAKKSM
+571 
-581 SLDKNKPTDA
+581 
-591 NGSNAEMRKKGTYN
+591 
-605 PTQGLIV
+605 
-612 SPRRNHTPEIKL
+612 SPRRAPPTFRNNSYDDIGRSMNAQEKL
-624 HSNRPTANNKEDYF
+624 
-638 PYGQGYGNPKRDDL
+638 
-652 GNVPRK
+652 
-658 MATLN
+658 
-663 ANKPIGNLKGPTRS
+663 TR
-677 YEPSSLV
+677 V
-684 YGGETTP
+684 
-691 EDGQMSPDSSNL
+691 
-703 NREQVQSPWGKGYGN
+703 NREV
-718 AQRSSDGTIIRKSTT
+718 
-733 LDTNKPADGPS
+733 
-744 AEKKKKPYDPT
+744 
-755 AGGIVNSPRRKQ
+755 
-767 TPDIKLNLD
+767 
-776 RQLPS
+776 LPLYHP
-781 FDENYTP
+781 F
-788 WGSGGGNPVRDDD
+788 GRSGGGAPVKDN
-801 GYIQPRGQ
+801 RGKIVTQ
-809 TLDATRPVDN
+809 LQ
-819 GPTEKKKK
+819 
-827 AYFDPSSGN
+827 GN
-836 QPSARGSQTPDIKP
+836 
-850 SFNGQLPSNEGDF
+850 LLME
-863 DPWGKGGGN
+863 
-872 PNYDETG
+872 NYKYQD
-879 NIKKKVSTLD
+879 
-889 SRRPPDGMIDE
+889 
-900 SGNQLRRPK
+900 
-909 PMSDLSFMANRNRT
+909 
-923 QNRTPDGGNR
+923 
-933 ISSGGRSSDPFGFGK
+933 
-948 GAGNPN
+948 
-954 YDEDGNVVRHSM
+954 
-966 TLTLDPSES
+966 S

-1130 TKDQTTEEYIKK
+1130 TKD
-1142 KDWSQVPQEGNPF
+1142 GNPF

>member
-1 MTNFDNYIVHQLK
+1 MSV
-14 DLQEL
+14 EL
-19 RTRNFEGILASPR
+19 DPNRGPLTLHHDTSPR

-88 DTDRYSVHPRQITKR
+88 DT
-103 AAARKNQSSQQN
+103 ARKNQSSQQN

-136 GTLTDRSE
+136 GT
-144 NRRYR
+144 
-149 IRDPYGDLTEEHK
+149 LTEEHK

-291 ELAKQRNDQELRR
+291 ELAKQKNDQELRR

-318 VNLKT
+318 LKT

-334 NRTNSESFTERR
+334 NRTTSGSIITKKKMYHCTNTLEMLRIQARQSFTERR

-356 GYGNADRLADGRIK
+356 GYGNADRLADGRVK

-382 SNFTGPFIHKSS
+382 PM
-394 KHNDPNS
+394 P
-401 VKSKENRVPV
+401 
-411 TNITRDN
+411 
-418 RISTGRYSP
+418 
-427 FGKGYGHPERD
+427 
-438 RNGNV
+438 
-443 KGRKSTLDTNK
+443 
-454 PKDQTDSSPKMRK
+454 
-467 NIVPNEKVTKRDK
+467 
-480 TASPVVSLNHENKID
+480 
-495 WSNNS
+495 
-500 GSPRWG
+500 
-506 YGIGNPQR
+506 
-514 NDDGKLQPRSSM
+514 SM
-526 LEKKKFGELTAR
+526 E
-538 EGTPETNINRDM
+538 
-550 RIPFRPG
+550 
-557 SPWGKGVGNQQYDS
+557 
-571 EGNVIAKKSM
+571 
-581 SLDKNKPTDA
+581 
-591 NGSNAEMRKKGTYN
+591 
-605 PTQGLIV
+605 
-612 SPRRNHTPEIKL
+612 SPRRGNWTAPPTFRNNSYDDIGRSMNAQEKL
-624 HSNRPTANNKEDYF
+624 
-638 PYGQGYGNPKRDDL
+638 
-652 GNVPRK
+652 
-658 MATLN
+658 
-663 ANKPIGNLKGPTRS
+663 TR
-677 YEPSSLV
+677 V
-684 YGGETTP
+684 
-691 EDGQMSPDSSNL
+691 
-703 NREQVQSPWGKGYGN
+703 NREV
-718 AQRSSDGTIIRKSTT
+718 
-733 LDTNKPADGPS
+733 
-744 AEKKKKPYDPT
+744 
-755 AGGIVNSPRRKQ
+755 
-767 TPDIKLNLD
+767 
-776 RQLPS
+776 LPLYHP
-781 FDENYTP
+781 F
-788 WGSGGGNPVRDDD
+788 GRSGGGAPVKDN
-801 GYIQPRGQ
+801 RGKIVTQ
-809 TLDATRPVDN
+809 LQ
-819 GPTEKKKK
+819 
-827 AYFDPSSGN
+827 GN
-836 QPSARGSQTPDIKP
+836 
-850 SFNGQLPSNEGDF
+850 L
-863 DPWGKGGGN
+863 
-872 PNYDETG
+872 
-879 NIKKKVSTLD
+879 L
-889 SRRPPDGMIDE
+889 M
-900 SGNQLRRPK
+900 
-909 PMSDLSFMANRNRT
+909 
-923 QNRTPDGGNR
+923 
-933 ISSGGRSSDPFGFGK
+933 
-948 GAGNPN
+948 
-954 YDEDGNVVRHSM
+954 
-966 TLTLDPSES
+966 ES

-1130 TKDQTTEEYIKK
+1130 TKDVRY
-1142 KDWSQVPQEGNPF
+1142 
-1155 TQNDDNY
+1155 QN
-1162 SPRFQPNKY
+1162 
-1171 VRSTITSTHA
+1171 III
-1181 NLYEYPEHLKDKNYA
+1181 
-1196 LSEPY
+1196 
-1201 ATY
+1201 

>member
-14 DLQEL
+14 DLQDL

-39 QPLVWQDFRFKG
+39 QPLIWQDFRFKG

-66 RLSLDLMNTERDD
+66 RLSIDLMNTERDD

-88 DTDRYSVHPRQITKR
+88 DT
-103 AAARKNQSSQQN
+103 ARKNQSSQQN

-121 HVDDKR
+121 HVDDKT
-127 EEYPIRDPL
+127 EKYPIRDPL

-144 NRRYR
+144 NRRYY

-189 RQEERQKPDNR
+189 RQEERQKFYEDLYRQRQDKEMLTNYYPWGKPGGGAPKPDNR

-221 HAPYYRPI
+221 
-229 YRPFVDSFGKPGG
+229 
-242 GAPLRTKSGNIQTSI
+242 
-257 IGDML
+257 
-262 IRFQEKDRQAV
+262 EKDRQAV

-318 VNLKT
+318 LKT

-334 NRTNSESFTERR
+334 NRTTSESFTERR
-346 EKDTYDPWGK
+346 EASKKSSAASSKTSVSGKLSIVSTSGGTSLSSKDTYDPWGK
-356 GYGNADRLADGRIK
+356 GYGNADRLADGRVK
-370 PRPNA
+370 PRPHI

-401 VKSKENRVPV
+401 VKSKENRQPV
-411 TNITRDN
+411 TNITRDA

-443 KGRKSTLDTNK
+443 KGRKMTLDMNK
-454 PKDQTDSSPKMRK
+454 PKDQTDSSPKMKK
-467 NIVPNEKVTKRDK
+467 NILPNDNISNRDK
-480 TASPVVSLNHENKID
+480 TASPVVSLNRENKID

-500 GSPRWG
+500 DSPRWG

-557 SPWGKGVGNQQYDS
+557 SPWGKGIGNQQYDS

-581 SLDKNKPTDA
+581 SLDKNKPIDA
-591 NGSNAEMRKKGTYN
+591 NGLTGEKRKKGTYN

-612 SPRRNHTPEIKL
+612 SPRRNLTPEIKL
-624 HSNRPTANNKEDYF
+624 HSNRQTLYNKEDYF
-638 PYGQGYGNPKRDDL
+638 PYGQGYGNPKRDDF

-663 ANKPIGNLKGPTRS
+663 SNKPIGRLKGPTRP

-691 EDGQMSPDSSNL
+691 EDGQMSPDVITNL
-703 NREQVQSPWGKGYGN
+703 NKDVKMPEQRVQSPWGKGYGN
-718 AQRSSDGTIIRKSTT
+718 AQRASDGTIIRKSTT

-744 AEKKKKPYDPT
+744 TEKKKKPYDPT

-781 FDENYTP
+781 YDENYIP

-827 AYFDPSSGN
+827 TFFDPSSGN

-850 SFNGQLPSNEGDF
+850 NFNRQLPSNEGDY

-889 SRRPPDGMIDE
+889 SRRPPDGMTDE
-900 SGNQLRRPK
+900 SGNPIRRPK

-923 QNRTPDGGNR
+923 QNRTPDSNMDRDTR
-933 ISSGGRSSDPFGFGK
+933 IPSGGRSSDPFGFGK
-948 GAGNPN
+948 GAGNPV

-966 TLTLDPSES
+966 TLTLDPSE
-975 SYDDNTRKRARA
+975 
-987 KEYYDFLR
+987 
-995 GQEEEQRRNKQE
+995 
-1007 IEWHMKAP
+1007 
-1015 IGELASIMGS
+1015 
-1025 KNVGKPVKDPYTG
+1025 
-1038 ELRNHHL
+1038 
-1045 GNSDVTLQK
+1045 VTLHYD
-1054 MNYQPKAETE
+1054 MDVDN
-1064 KKKYHEDLSQ
+1064 
-1074 LADERMRYRQLNRL
+1074 
-1088 KENQEGM
+1088 
-1095 LHQHTMD
+1095 LH
-1102 AMWGRPGGGAP
+1102 
-1113 KGYNLRK
+1113 
-1120 FNLESTLHHP
+1120 
-1130 TKDQTTEEYIKK
+1130 
-1142 KDWSQVPQEGNPF
+1142 
-1155 TQNDDNY
+1155 Y
-1162 SPRFQPNKY
+1162 SRC
-1171 VRSTITSTHA
+1171 
-1181 NLYEYPEHLKDKNYA
+1181 EC
-1196 LSEPY
+1196 
-1201 ATY
+1201 